1 MTSATFSPDAATL
14 AVGDTGAVIQ
24 LWDVATLEPRET
36 LLGHSDAIR
45 SLTFSPDG
53 KTLVS
58 DSKDGTVKLWDVTVG
73 AELLTLPE
81 PFQGT
86 LIGVRFAPDGRT
98 LTALTQDE
106 GGLRLHLLPR
116 ALPAGLDSEEDP

>member
-1 MTSATFSPDAATL
+1 M
-14 AVGDTGAVIQ
+14 IQ
-24 LWDVATLEPRET
+24 LWDVATLELRET

-81 PFQGT
+81 PFQGA

-98 LTALTQDE
+98 LRALT
-106 GGLRLHLLPR
+106 RTK
-116 ALPAGLDSEEDP
+116 AGSVTPTSQGAACGA